1 MTETRIML
9 AGGGT
14 GEDSQSLDRIF
25 ASWTGRSGRML
36 YLPIAYPD
44 TAAYTEA
51 LAWITSVFRPLGV
64 EQIEMWDSLEEHT
77 AEELENFESVYIGG
91 GNTFLL
97 LTLLKSA
104 GFDRYLPEYAAQG
117 KSLYGSSAGAI
128 VLGRNI
134 LTASHIDPNDVA
146 QVDTR
151 GLDLAKGHAIWVHY
165 REEDDPLIFEY
176 IHKYA
181 LPVLALSERSG
192 AGIEGDRIIAWG
204 HEPIMRF
211 THRRKRAIQPG
222 EQV

>member
-14 GEDSQSLDRIF
+14 GEDSHQLDRIF

-36 YLPIAYPD
+36 YLPIANPD
-44 TAAYTEA
+44 TATYAGA
-51 LAWITSVFRPLGV
+51 LEWISSVFRPLGI
-64 EQIEMWDSLEEHT
+64 EQIEMWESLEGRA
-77 AEELENFESVYIGG
+77 AEELESFESIYIGG

-97 LTLLKSA
+97 LTLLKSS
-104 GFDRYLPEYAAQG
+104 GFDQYLPEFAAQG
-117 KSLYGSSAGAI
+117 KSLYGGSAGAI

-134 LTASHIDPNDVA
+134 LTAAHIDRNDVA

-165 REEDDPLIFEY
+165 REEDDPLIYDY

-211 THRRKRAIQPG
+211 THKRKRAVAPG